1 MPNPPKENWIT
12 VVGSLNMD
20 LVVRCKNFPRP
31 GETIN
36 AISYQQIPGGKG
48 ANQAVSASLACQGT
62 EAKVRL
68 VGRVGQD
75 SFGDSLLESIKSK
88 GVDTE
93 FVLRSTERE
102 SGLAFITVQ
111 DDGQNSIAIV
121 AGANAELDDSDIEK
135 FRNYI
140 ETSQLII
147 LQFEIPLQT
156 IEKVIEIAKGA
167 GVPILLDPAPIPDAL
182 PESMLDVDI
191 ITPNE
196 HEAARLTGVEI
207 SSSEDL
213 LNAAQ
218 ILRRKGTNSV
228 VITLGEKGSFI
239 LDERGP
245 RMIPPY
251 SIQPIDTTAAG
262 DAFAGAFAVRWL
274 ETGDID
280 QAVRWGNAAGALAAS
295 RPGAQPSMGTR
306 NEIETF
312 GRF

>member
-156 IEKVIEIAKGA
+156 IEKVIEIGKGA

-207 SSSEDL
+207 NSSEDL

-218 ILRRKGTNSV
+218 ILRRKGANSV